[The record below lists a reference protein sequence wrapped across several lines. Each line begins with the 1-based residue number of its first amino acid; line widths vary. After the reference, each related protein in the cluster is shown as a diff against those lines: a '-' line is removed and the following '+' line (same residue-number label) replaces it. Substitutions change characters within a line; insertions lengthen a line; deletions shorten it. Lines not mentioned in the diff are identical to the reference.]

1 MYFKLVHWRLGA
13 GGWKSLGAGLGQSQS
28 LRTFSIHGTNIGQIN
43 KDNNCENMQNL
54 LAGMVHNQSLE
65 TLNFSDNDLKD
76 DNPHVQDASQY
87 IL

>member
-1 MYFKLVHWRLGA
+1 
-13 GGWKSLGAGLGQSQS
+13 
-28 LRTFSIHGTNIGQIN
+28 
-43 KDNNCENMQNL
+43 
-54 LAGMVHNQSLE
+54 MVHNQSLE